1 MSKYTPQYLIKFFSE
16 IPDSRWTVGGRHSC
30 RATGIGCALNLA
42 YVHSAAAA
50 DALVG
55 FFNRSELH
63 VVDVNDLSTNP
74 RFPQTTPKARI
85 LAALAHIEKA
95 QAALDNHKK

>member
-1 MSKYTPQYLIKFFSE
+1 MSKYTPQYLIKFFSA
-16 IPDSRWTVGGRHSC
+16 IPDERWTVGGRHDC
-30 RATGIGCALNLA
+30 RASGNGCALNHA

-50 DALVG
+50 NALIG
-55 FFNRSELH
+55 LFNRSEFH
-63 VVDVNDLSTNP
+63 IVDVNDLSTNP

-95 QAALDNHKK
+95 QGGT